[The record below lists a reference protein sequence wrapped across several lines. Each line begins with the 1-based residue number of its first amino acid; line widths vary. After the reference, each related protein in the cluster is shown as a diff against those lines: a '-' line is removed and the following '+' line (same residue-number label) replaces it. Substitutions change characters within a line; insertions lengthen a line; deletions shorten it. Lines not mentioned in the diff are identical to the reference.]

1 MRKIILLCFV
11 SALSLY
17 GAAVPSAN
25 EILASVRMIE
35 ARQQI
40 DLQGQLREN
49 DIVIPFRLIQNGPL
63 IRYSFTNPDEVL
75 QLRLGQNSS
84 RLDLVTDTG
93 TEKFA
98 AEKLSQK
105 IRGTSLTYEDL
116 AFKFLY
122 WQSARI
128 LGEENVR
135 TRNCWKLQLRAPSR
149 ESQYSNVLLWIDK
162 ASGALMRMEGYDWN
176 AQLVKRF
183 EAVSAQKID
192 NRWFLKQMRIEE
204 LQPGTNHAQAV
215 TNKRVRFLRLI
226 RRGVTT
232 RADCPNRLICDHR
245 FLQFFRGQ
253 AGEAAAHLD
262 RQDFFDVAFVALLK
276 RFAYAHDWTQA
287 CFVGSA
293 HFEVYNF
300 VSLAKQ
306 AAPC

>member
-11 SALSLY
+11 SALSLH

-63 IRYSFTNPDEVL
+63 IRYSFTNPEEVL

-204 LQPGTNHAQAV
+204 LQPGTNHAQAR
-215 TNKRVRFLRLI
+215 TYLEIK
-226 RRGVTT
+226 
-232 RADCPNRLICDHR
+232 
-245 FLQFFRGQ
+245 
-253 AGEAAAHLD
+253 
-262 RQDFFDVAFVALLK
+262 K
-276 RFAYAHDWTQA
+276 
-287 CFVGSA
+287 
-293 HFEVYNF
+293 
-300 VSLAKQ
+300 
-306 AAPC
+306 

>member
-1 MRKIILLCFV
+1 MRYNDEDDEARMTNDKTSSNAQMTNVRSGPFLLSFWLRHSFV
-11 SALSLY
+11 IRHSSFVIWFAFATLPIF
-17 GAAVPSAN
+17 GQPAPSAQQ
-25 EILASVRMIE
+25 ILASVRMIE

-49 DIVIPFRLIQNGPL
+49 DLVIPFRLIQNGPL

-84 RLDLVTDTG
+84 RLDLISDTG

-98 AEKLSQK
+98 AGKLNQK

-122 WQSARI
+122 WQTARV

-149 ESQYSNVLLWIDK
+149 DSQYSNVLLWIDK

-176 AQLVKRF
+176 AHIVKRF
-183 EAVSAQKID
+183 EVVSAQKID

-204 LQPGTNHAQAV
+204 LQPCTNHAQSRSYLEI
-215 TNKRVRFLRLI
+215 K
-226 RRGVTT
+226 
-232 RADCPNRLICDHR
+232 
-245 FLQFFRGQ
+245 
-253 AGEAAAHLD
+253 
-262 RQDFFDVAFVALLK
+262 K
-276 RFAYAHDWTQA
+276 
-287 CFVGSA
+287 
-293 HFEVYNF
+293 
-300 VSLAKQ
+300 
-306 AAPC
+306 